1 MLCSIKREN
10 MVFKELEKINHKP
23 IPYEFYT
30 AEFLWNDKYISK
42 KMLEY
47 HLNGNV
53 DPASRKKAFIDKSVT
68 WIVSRFNVGPKTKI
82 CDFGCGPGLYTIQLA
97 ENGANVTGVDFSERS
112 IQYAKSIAS
121 QKNIKINYLLQ
132 NYLQFESTVKYDLI
146 TLIYEDLCTLSPKQ
160 RKTLFKIFYKSLKEN
175 GAILLDVLS
184 ENHYNTTNEKTTY
197 EYSPGNGFWAPDPY
211 YVFLNTLKYE
221 KEKVI
226 LDKYTLFGETFA
238 KEVYNWLQCYSYD
251 SLRKELED
259 NGFRIVEHYSD
270 VSGTPY
276 SKDSKDI
283 AIVAKRII

>member
-1 MLCSIKREN
+1 M
-10 MVFKELEKINHKP
+10 FKELEKINQKP
-23 IPYEFYT
+23 KSYEFYT
-30 AEFLWNDKYISK
+30 AEFLWNDEYISK

-47 HLNGNV
+47 HLNEYV

-68 WIVSRFNVGPKTKI
+68 WIVSRFNVGPKKKI

-112 IQYAKSIAS
+112 IQYARSIVS
-121 QKNIKINYLLQ
+121 QKNIKINYVLQ
-132 NYLQFESTVKYDLI
+132 NYLQFTSTVRYDLI
-146 TLIYEDLCTLSPKQ
+146 TLIFEDLCALSPIQ
-160 RKTLFKIFYKSLKEN
+160 RKTLFKIFYESLKEN

-184 ENHYNTTNEKTTY
+184 EKYYNTTNEKTSY
-197 EYSPGNGFWAPDPY
+197 EYSPGNGFWTPYPY
-211 YVFLNTLKYE
+211 YVFLNTFKYE

-226 LDKYTLFGETFA
+226 LDKYTLFGKTLT

-251 SLRKELED
+251 SLRKELQD
-259 NGFRIVEHYSD
+259 NGFQIVEHYSD

-283 AIVAKRII
+283 AIVAKRMI